1 MENNP
6 KQAKWRGWSQVAILT
21 VLGAASYSLA
31 AVPEIYLQ
39 GENTQM
45 AGLVADGSPVAQG
58 VIVSQDSHIGFRI
71 WSDESELVTLPGR
84 YIMKG
89 KQSDRHSLRVRL
101 DNGDWKAEGD
111 GAKQMT
117 QYTVEPKVTFDL
129 VVDGEQQVIADSYS
143 LLLNTALLQE

>member
-6 KQAKWRGWSQVAILT
+6 KQARWKRWSQVVILT
-21 VLGAASYSLA
+21 GFGVASYSLA
-31 AVPEIYLQ
+31 AVPEVYLQ
-39 GENTQM
+39 GINAQM

-71 WSDESELVTLPGR
+71 WSDEGELATLPGR

-101 DNGDWKAEGD
+101 DNGDWKADGD
-111 GAKQMT
+111 GTKQMT
-117 QYTVEPKVTFDL
+117 QYTIEPKVTFDL
-129 VVDGEQQVIADSYS
+129 VIDGEQQVIADSYS